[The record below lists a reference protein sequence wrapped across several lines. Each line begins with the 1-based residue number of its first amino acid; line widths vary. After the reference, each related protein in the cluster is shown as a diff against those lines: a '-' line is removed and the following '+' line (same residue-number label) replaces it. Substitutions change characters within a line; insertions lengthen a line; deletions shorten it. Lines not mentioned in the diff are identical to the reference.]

1 MIKSFLYLLL
11 FALPASCAWCQ
22 QNEPAVAE
30 VVARSQEALDQG
42 DTARAS
48 LLISQALQRHPED
61 EQLQL
66 QQARILVYQ
75 HRDGQAIAI
84 VSAILSQH
92 PSDRD
97 SKLLLAQIYGYEDR
111 YPKSDSLYDELL
123 QANPADEAAAIG
135 LIHNLVLEDK
145 RDRARR
151 ELEKAVKQNPSSLRL
166 LQYRE
171 YLTAATHHQDGAT
184 ELSHRVQAGES
195 FFADNAG
202 NRVLYSTQGLFYELN
217 RNLSTRFR
225 VEEDTL
231 WKTGIS
237 PVGVLYGTDELRLR
251 LDGHVAVEASG
262 GAVAFAN
269 QTTRGVYS
277 GDLELSPFRSLTMS
291 GGYSSFPILPTFDAA
306 QFDLLAKGPHGK
318 LDFRSHGFTLNGSVF
333 FSHYSD
339 GNDAEREYGELMKW
353 FGGKTL
359 SLGAGY
365 AVRHIHFDQQ
375 LDDGYFSPGQY
386 WSHLGAA
393 GARVQIGR
401 VFRGEYLAYAG
412 EEREDPTGYNPAG
425 EAVAN
430 NQFFI
435 HRWELDVNYSHF
447 HLAQASGAF
456 HADMASAA
464 LSYRF

>member
-1 MIKSFLYLLL
+1 MIRYALFLLVVT
-11 FALPASCAWCQ
+11 LPASSVWCQ
-22 QNEPAVAE
+22 QAEPSTAE
-30 VVARSQEALDQG
+30 VVARSQEALDQA
-42 DTARAS
+42 DPSRAFA
-48 LLISQALQRHPED
+48 LLAKALSSYPED
-61 EQLQL
+61 EQLRL

-75 HRDGQAIAI
+75 HRDGQALAIA
-84 VSAILSQH
+84 SGILRSH
-92 PSDRD
+92 RTDRD
-97 SKLLLAQIYGYEDR
+97 SKLLLAQIYGYEER
-111 YPKSDSLYDELL
+111 YPKSDALYHDLL
-123 QANPADEAAAIG
+123 TANPADEAAALG

-145 RDRARR
+145 RDDARKQ
-151 ELEKAVKQNPSSLRL
+151 LEKALEQNRSSLRL
-166 LQYRE
+166 QQYQE
-171 YLTAATHHQDGAT
+171 YLSAAPNQHARP

-195 FFADNAG
+195 YFADNAG
-202 NRVLYSTQGLFYELN
+202 NRVLYSSQGLSYELN

-237 PVGVLYGTDELRLR
+237 PVGVLYGTDELRFR
-251 LDGHVAVEASG
+251 LNQHVAVQASG

-277 GDLELSPFRSLTMS
+277 SDLELSPFRSLKLS

-306 QFDLLAKGPHGK
+306 QFDLLARGPYGRV
-318 LDFRSHGFTLNGSVF
+318 DFRSHGFDFNGSSF

-353 FGGKTL
+353 FGGRTL
-359 SLGAGY
+359 SFGAGY

-375 LDDGYFSPGQY
+375 LDHGYFSPGQY

-393 GARVQIGR
+393 GVRMQVGR

-412 EEREDPTGYNPAG
+412 AEREDPTGYNPAG
-425 EAVAN
+425 EAVAS

-456 HADMASAA
+456 HADMASAG

>member
-1 MIKSFLYLLL
+1 MIRSFLYLLL
-11 FALPASCAWCQ
+11 FVLPASCAWCQ
-22 QNEPAVAE
+22 QSEPAVAE
-30 VVARSQEALDQG
+30 LIARSQETLDQG
-42 DTARAS
+42 DAVRAS
-48 LLISQALQRHPED
+48 SLISQALQRHPDD
-61 EQLQL
+61 EQLHL

-75 HRDGQAIAI
+75 HRDGRAIAM
-84 VSAILSQH
+84 VTAILRGH
-92 PSDRD
+92 PADRD
-97 SKLLLAQIYGYEDR
+97 GKLLLAQIYGYENR
-111 YPKSDSLYDELL
+111 YPMSNALYRELL
-123 QANPADEAAAIG
+123 AANPADEAAAIG
-135 LIHNLVLEDK
+135 LIHNLVLQDK
-145 RDRARR
+145 RQEAGGQ
-151 ELEKAVKQNPSSLRL
+151 LEKALQQNPFSLRL
-166 LQYRE
+166 QQYRE
-171 YLTAATHHQDGAT
+171 YLSAAPTHEDGHA

-202 NRVLYSTQGLFYELN
+202 NRVLYSSQGLFYELN
-217 RNLSTRFR
+217 RKLSTHFR
-225 VEEDTL
+225 VEEDKL

-237 PVGVLYGTDELRLR
+237 PVGVLYATDELRLR
-251 LDGHVAVEASG
+251 LDRHVAVEASG
-262 GAVAFAN
+262 GVVAFAN

-277 GDLELSPFRSLTMS
+277 GDLELSPFHSLTVS
-291 GGYSSFPILPTFDAA
+291 SGYSSFPILPTFDAA
-306 QFDLLAKGPHGK
+306 QFDLLARGPHGRV
-318 LDFRSHGFTLNGSVF
+318 DFRTHGFTLNGSIF
-333 FSHYSD
+333 FSRYSD

-359 SLGAGY
+359 SFGAGY

-375 LDDGYFSPGQY
+375 LDHGYFSPGQY

-412 EEREDPTGYNPAG
+412 AEREDPTGYNPAG
-425 EAVAN
+425 EAVAS

-464 LSYRF
+464 VSYRF

>member
-1 MIKSFLYLLL
+1 MIRYALLLLL
-11 FALPASCAWCQ
+11 FTVPASCVWCQ
-22 QNEPAVAE
+22 QTEPSTAE

-42 DTARAS
+42 DPSRAFA
-48 LLISQALQRHPED
+48 LLAKALSSYPED
-61 EQLQL
+61 EQLRL

-75 HRDGQAIAI
+75 HRDSQAIAI
-84 VSAILSQH
+84 ASGILRSH
-92 PSDRD
+92 RADRD
-97 SKLLLAQIYGYEDR
+97 SKLLLAQIYGYEER
-111 YPKSDSLYDELL
+111 YPRSDVIYQELL
-123 QANPADEAAAIG
+123 TANPADEAAALG

-145 RDRARR
+145 RDDARR
-151 ELEKAVKQNPSSLRL
+151 ELKKALEQNRSSLRL
-166 LQYRE
+166 QQYQE
-171 YLTAATHHQDGAT
+171 YLSASPNQHGRP

-195 FFADNAG
+195 FFSDNAG
-202 NRVLYSTQGLFYELN
+202 NRVLYSSQGLFYELN

-231 WKTGIS
+231 WKSGLS
-237 PVGVLYGTDELRLR
+237 PVGVLYGTDELRYR
-251 LDGHVAVEASG
+251 LNQRVAVQASG

-269 QTTRGVYS
+269 QITRGVYS
-277 GDLELSPFRSLTMS
+277 GDLELSPFRSLTVS

-306 QFDLLAKGPHGK
+306 QFDLLARGAYGR
-318 LDFRSHGFTLNGSVF
+318 LDFRSHGFDLNGSMF

-353 FGGKTL
+353 FGGRTL
-359 SLGAGY
+359 SFGAGY

-375 LDDGYFSPGQY
+375 LDHGYFSPGQY

-393 GARVQIGR
+393 GVRVQVGR

-412 EEREDPTGYNPAG
+412 AEREDPTSYNPAG
-425 EAVAN
+425 EAVAS
-430 NQFFI
+430 NQFLV

>member
-1 MIKSFLYLLL
+1 MIRNALLL
-11 FALPASCAWCQ
+11 LLITLPATFVWCQ
-22 QNEPAVAE
+22 QAGLPIAE
-30 VVARSQEALDQG
+30 VVARSQEALEQG
-42 DTARAS
+42 DSSHAFDLIARA
-48 LLISQALQRHPED
+48 ISSHPEE
-61 EQLQL
+61 EQLRL

-84 VSAILSQH
+84 ASTILRSH
-92 PSDRD
+92 PADRD

-111 YPKSDSLYDELL
+111 YARSDALYHELL
-123 QANPADEAAAIG
+123 DQNPADEAAAIG
-135 LIHNLVLEDK
+135 LIHNLVLENK
-145 RDRARR
+145 RDEASRQ
-151 ELEKAVKQNPSSLRL
+151 LEKALEQNPSSLRL
-166 LQYRE
+166 QQYRE
-171 YLTAATHHQDGAT
+171 YLSPTSAHQDGGS

-195 FFADNAG
+195 FFADNGG
-202 NRVLYSTQGLFYELN
+202 NRVLYSSQGVFYELN

-231 WKTGIS
+231 WKSGIS

-251 LDGHVAVEASG
+251 LDQHLAVQASG
-262 GAVAFAN
+262 GAVVFGN
-269 QTTRGVYS
+269 QITRGVFS
-277 GDLELSPFRSLTMS
+277 GDVELSPARPLTLS

-306 QFDLLAKGPHGK
+306 QFDLIAGGPHGRV
-318 LDFRSHGFTLNGSVF
+318 DFRSHGFDFNGSIF

-353 FGGKTL
+353 FGGRAL
-359 SLGAGY
+359 SFGAGY

-375 LDDGYFSPGQY
+375 LAHGYFSPAQY

-393 GARVQIGR
+393 GLRVQVGR
-401 VFRGEYLAYAG
+401 VYRGEYLAYAG
-412 EEREDPTGYNPAG
+412 AEREDPTGYNPAG
-425 EAVAN
+425 EALAN

>member
-1 MIKSFLYLLL
+1 MIRYALLL
-11 FALPASCAWCQ
+11 LLVTLPARCVWCQ
-22 QNEPAVAE
+22 QAEPSTAE

-42 DTARAS
+42 DPSRAFA
-48 LLISQALQRHPED
+48 LLAKALSSHPDD
-61 EQLQL
+61 EQLRL

-75 HRDGQAIAI
+75 HRDSQAIAI
-84 VSAILSQH
+84 ASGILRSH
-92 PSDRD
+92 RADRD
-97 SKLLLAQIYGYEDR
+97 SKLLLAQIYGYEEH
-111 YPKSDSLYDELL
+111 YPKSDSLYRELL
-123 QANPADEAAAIG
+123 AANSADEAAALG

-145 RDRARR
+145 RDEARR
-151 ELEKAVKQNPSSLRL
+151 QLEKALEQNRSSLRL
-166 LQYRE
+166 QQYQE
-171 YLTAATHHQDGAT
+171 YLSAAPKHQDGGP
-184 ELSHRVQAGES
+184 ELSRRVQAGQS

-202 NRVLYSTQGLFYELN
+202 NRVLYSSQGLFYELN

-231 WKTGIS
+231 WKSGFS
-237 PVGVLYGTDELRLR
+237 PIGVLYGTDELRFR
-251 LDGHVAVEASG
+251 LNQHVAVQASG

-269 QTTRGVYS
+269 QITRGVYS
-277 GDLELSPFRSLTMS
+277 GDLELSPFPSLKFS
-291 GGYSSFPILPTFDAA
+291 GAYSAFPILPTFDAA
-306 QFDLLAKGPHGK
+306 QFDLLARGPYGRI
-318 LDFRSHGFTLNGSVF
+318 DFGSHGFDFNGSIF

-353 FGGKTL
+353 FGGRTL
-359 SLGAGY
+359 SFGAGY

-375 LDDGYFSPGQY
+375 LDHGYFSPGQY

-393 GARVQIGR
+393 GVRVQVGR

-412 EEREDPTGYNPAG
+412 AEREDPTGYNPAG
-425 EAVAN
+425 EVVAS
-430 NQFFI
+430 NQFVI